1 MVRKVLALLLMRRG
15 QIVTSDALCDELWEG
30 KPPRTAAVT
39 VRTHVYHLRELLSAG
54 GRGQAGGRD
63 PDQIVTRPSGY
74 ALLAGEDELD
84 AALFARRLAE
94 GECALRTGQHS
105 EAARILRHAL
115 DMWKG
120 DALAGVR
127 TGPLLASHASALE
140 ESRVR
145 ALDLRIGADL
155 RLGRHRELVGELRQA
170 VAARPF
176 DERLR
181 ARLIEALR
189 LQGRRDEALTVFAE
203 ACALLDSEL
212 GVAPSEELRR
222 SYQEILTGRGGLVA
236 DAA

>member
-1 MVRKVLALLLMRRG
+1 MVRKVLTLLLMRRG
-15 QIVTSDALCDELWEG
+15 QIVTSDALCEELWEG

-39 VRTHVYHLRELLSAG
+39 VRTHVYHLREMLCAA
-54 GRGQAGGRD
+54 R
-63 PDQIVTRPSGY
+63 IVTRPSGY

-84 AALFARRLAE
+84 AAVFARRVGE
-94 GECALRTGQHS
+94 GQRALRAGQHG

-127 TGPLLASHASALE
+127 TGPLLAPHAAALE

-155 RLGRHRELVGELRQA
+155 KLGRHRELVGERRQV

-181 ARLIEALR
+181 ARLIDALR

-212 GVAPSEELRR
+212 GVGPSEELRR
-222 SYQEILTGRGGLVA
+222 SHQEILTGRGLVA